1 MKLKFKFMIFILLT
15 FSLALTNKGIL
26 YAKEN
31 NDLFNKLLSQDD
43 IMITECS
50 VTATFNSKEKDI
62 ILCKEISSNVSN
74 ILGHM
79 EYTSTDE
86 NGLVTISFS
95 NELYKGS
102 IVSRPYNG
110 ESIVSITVIKKENK
124 NNTKELQGKLSE
136 ILSQVNS
143 RMNYSQCIK
152 GKILNNNLDE
162 MNKFVIDTL
171 EQNKA
176 ENVNT
181 AKLYNGYSTICNAKL
196 YNSKKIGGLDI
207 DFQCAVVKYS
217 SGCYLIMGTPEIT
230 LAY

>member
-1 MKLKFKFMIFILLT
+1 MKFNFKFIIFILLT
-15 FSLALTNKGIL
+15 LSITLTNKGFL

-31 NDLFNKLLSQDD
+31 NDIFNKLLSKGDV
-43 IMITECS
+43 MVTEYS
-50 VTATFNSKEKDI
+50 VTATFNSKENDDV
-62 ILCKEISSNVSN
+62 LCKEIINRASNV
-74 ILGHM
+74 LGNL

-95 NELYKGS
+95 SEFYKGS

-110 ESIVSITVIKKENK
+110 EFIVNVTIIKRENK

-136 ILSQVNS
+136 ILSHVNS

-162 MNKFVIDTL
+162 INKFVIDTL

-176 ENVNT
+176 ENINT